1 MLFLLGCKTILTK
14 QHLSL
19 NKYNLVIHPS
29 KLPEGRGSA
38 ALVWKILEGENLI
51 YLTLFEANESVDR
64 GDIYLQEKIQFHG
77 YELSDEIRR
86 TQGIKT
92 QKMVLKFIDN
102 YKNLKPIKQ
111 DGTGTFYKKRVHED
125 SEIDVNKSIASQF
138 NLLRVVDNKRY
149 PAFFYYKGHKYVINI
164 YRKDKDIE

>member
-1 MLFLLGCKTILTK
+1 MNSSILNITLLLDSPTSFLHAHVSNLINEIKEKGHDVTFCDDPKKITSGDMLFLLGCKTILTK

-77 YELSDEIRR
+77 ND
-86 TQGIKT
+86 
-92 QKMVLKFIDN
+92 
-102 YKNLKPIKQ
+102 
-111 DGTGTFYKKRVHED
+111 
-125 SEIDVNKSIASQF
+125 
-138 NLLRVVDNKRY
+138 
-149 PAFFYYKGHKYVINI
+149 
-164 YRKDKDIE
+164 